1 MKTTGMI
8 PLFLLLTMQ
17 LFAQNATGIIRTA
30 EEKMRGESSIGEME
44 MKIVRP
50 TWERTISFKSWTM
63 GTEFS
68 LTLVTAPAK
77 EEGKTFLKRETE
89 LWQYDP
95 TINRMIKLPPSMMSQ
110 GWMGSDFSNDDI
122 VKDSSLVKDYNHSIL
137 ANETID
143 GLDTWKIELSPKPD
157 AAVVWGKIIMWIE
170 KTDHL
175 QLKKEY
181 YDEDDYLI
189 KTETGSMV
197 KIMDGRRIPTRFTIV
212 PADEP
217 GNETIMTIEEID
229 FNVNIQKSFFSQ
241 QNMKRVRP

>member
-8 PLFLLLTMQ
+8 TLLLLLTMQ

-122 VKDSSLVKDYNHSIL
+122 VKESSLVKDYNHSIL
-137 ANETID
+137 ENETID

-197 KIMDGRRIPTRFTIV
+197 KIMDGRRIPTRFTII

-217 GNETIMTIEEID
+217 GNETIMTIENID